1 MKILI
6 AGYGEVGETLS
17 RLFSA
22 EKHDLTLLDSDPEVL
37 EMGAVRYDLMA
48 VQGNCASMESLQR
61 AGVKKANLL
70 IACTGSDELNLLCC
84 LTAHTMN
91 PRLHTIARIRDPEY
105 LEQVYKMRSAF
116 GISMTFNPEQD
127 AADEITRLLKYPGF
141 LTRETFMREKAE
153 LAELKLDA
161 SSPLCNV
168 PLSSLDSIVK
178 CKVLVCVVLRDGTS
192 VIPDGK
198 FILQEGDRIFVAAT
212 SDNLATMLKSLGIVA
227 HKARRVVIAGGGM
240 MSYYLAN
247 RLRSSRSMD
256 VQIIES
262 DAERCRE
269 LSELLPK
276 ARVIQGDVHNF
287 SFLENVG
294 VSQADAFV
302 SLTEMDELNTIVSLF
317 AKSQGVPQ
325 IITKLGHLSGSDFI
339 SNLSIGSVISPG
351 RFSCN
356 AIVRYVRAMRNKD
369 GAAIAVHSIA
379 DGHAEAMEFE
389 VDPDT
394 FYCGIPL
401 KQIKLRKNIRLACI
415 SREGEVFIPNGDSHF
430 EEGDSVVVVVNGDSV
445 ILNLNDI
452 FA

>member
-17 RLFSA
+17 RLLSA
-22 EKHDLTLLDSDPEVL
+22 EGYDLTLLDSNPEVL
-37 EMGAVRYDLMA
+37 EMGMERYDVMA
-48 VQGNCASMESLQR
+48 VQGNCASMEALQR
-61 AGVKKANLL
+61 AGVKKSKLL

-84 LTAHTMN
+84 MTAHAMN

-105 LEQVYKMRSAF
+105 LEQVYTMRNAF

-127 AADEITRLLKYPGF
+127 AAGEITRLLKYPGF
-141 LTRETFMREKAE
+141 LTRESFMRGRAE

-161 SSPLCNV
+161 NSRLCNV
-168 PLSSLDSIVK
+168 PLSSMDSIVK

-192 VIPDGK
+192 VIPDGR
-198 FILQEGDRIFVAAT
+198 FILREGDRIFVAAS
-212 SDNLATMLKSLGIVA
+212 SDNLSIMLKSLGIVA
-227 HKARRVVIAGGGM
+227 HKVRRVMIAGGGM

-247 RLRSSRSMD
+247 RLKTSRSMD

-262 DAERCRE
+262 DPVRCRE
-269 LSELLPK
+269 LSELLPRT
-276 ARVIQGDVHNF
+276 RVIQGDVHNF
-287 SFLENVG
+287 SFLETVG
-294 VSQADAFV
+294 LAQADAFV

-317 AKSQGVPQ
+317 AKSQGVGQ
-325 IITKLGHLSGSDFI
+325 VITKLGHLNGSDFI
-339 SNLSIGSVISPG
+339 GDLSVGSVISPG

-356 AIVRYVRAMRNKD
+356 AIVRYVRAMRNQD
-369 GAAIAVHSIA
+369 GAATAIHTIA
-379 DGHAEAMEFE
+379 DGHAEAIEFE

-401 KQIKLRKNIRLACI
+401 KQIKLRQNIRLACI
-415 SREGEVFIPNGDSHF
+415 SRGNEVFIPNGDSCF